1 MDPCRYGSSCW
12 RPLCPCVHV
21 DGQSYGHG
29 SRQRK
34 KRTRSIVDVPGPQIE
49 ADDLPVP
56 QVMKENFEE
65 FKLPQERVVE
75 LAESPGEAQ
84 SSWSRASATTAAA
97 AVATKVAKS
106 VCEGEARPC
115 GIAKYGATA
124 ESYAEKSGG
133 AGPSWSGARGTT
145 SADVTAVAR
154 TVGEA
159 QPPEFAK
166 YSATS
171 DSESDLAERLLMKSL
186 LMKLSLFCPDE
197 VARPVPSLQQPRS
210 VLVKIGL
217 LRSQRAVPRKV
228 QCRDQCPWTRSLSC

>member
-115 GIAKYGATA
+115 GMQST
-124 ESYAEKSGG
+124 
-133 AGPSWSGARGTT
+133 GPRQS
-145 SADVTAVAR
+145 
-154 TVGEA
+154 
-159 QPPEFAK
+159 
-166 YSATS
+166 
-171 DSESDLAERLLMKSL
+171 LMLKSL
-186 LMKLSLFCPDE
+186 VELGRLGPE
-197 VARPVPSLQQPRS
+197 HVARPAPTLQQS
-210 VLVKIGL
+210 QGLLVKLNL
-217 LRSQRAVPRKV
+217 LNSRSTVPRQIPNPISQSV
-228 QCRDQCPWTRSLSC
+228 F